1 MKKLTEVFILFLVVL
16 VLCLVGAA
24 DVEDAIQREQISQNK
39 F

>member
-1 MKKLTEVFILFLVVL
+1 MEVAILFLVVL

-24 DVEDAIQREQISQNK
+24 DVDDAIQREQMSQSK

>member
-1 MKKLTEVFILFLVVL
+1 MKKYMEVAILFLVVL

-24 DVEDAIQREQISQNK
+24 DVDDAIQREQMSQSK